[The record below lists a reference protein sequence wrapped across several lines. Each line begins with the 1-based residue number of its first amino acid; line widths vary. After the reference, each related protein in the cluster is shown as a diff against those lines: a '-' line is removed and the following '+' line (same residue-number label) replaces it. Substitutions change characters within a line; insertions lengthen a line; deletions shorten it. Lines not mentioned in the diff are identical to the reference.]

1 MCSFVFSQVPA
12 HTMNDGSKEEIMVWD
27 QWSQVNCEKVKDLW
41 VSSGTTR
48 VSVLQISKVF
58 R

>member
-1 MCSFVFSQVPA
+1 
-12 HTMNDGSKEEIMVWD
+12 MNDGSKEEIMVWD